1 MTQTSIHNDR
11 SKNIL
16 KNLNPTDETF
26 SIPWESE
33 KLDSFKIHTIE
44 NKFLKYNFNNARIAG
59 EKCSIEFNN
68 KITLEGSSKEDQH
81 RIQKIL
87 LDSVW
92 FDKHATKI
100 LKKSLETEQRQPAII
115 TFDGIVIDGNR
126 RLACLN
132 QLHEETGKP
141 QYSRIKV
148 CVLPKANQKKLLYLE
163 NQLQLAKEFKIEYG
177 PINERI
183 RLKDMLEKYDF
194 KLIEIAQSVNNKYT
208 VKKIKKMIDELKL
221 IDAYLIQIDRP
232 NDYASI
238 AHRTQHFID
247 LLGALD
253 STFGPSNPKSA
264 AKKAKFTTIGF
275 QLISNEDSSYKL
287 IREYNDVLNNNEA
300 RDELI
305 QNSTTYKNYKSGN
318 YFDPKLV
325 KAEIENVEIA
335 YEIVRGEK
343 DSPTRLA
350 GDALTKLKLIKQ
362 ERIKRKD
369 NKFIGLLNN
378 ITERISELHKMHEN
392 Q

>member
-26 SIPWESE
+26 SIPWDSA
-33 KLDSFKIHTIE
+33 KLDSFKIYTIE

-59 EKCSIEFNN
+59 EKYSIEFNN

-81 RIQKIL
+81 KIQKIL

-100 LKKSLETEQRQPAII
+100 LKESLETEQRQPAII

-132 QLHEETGKP
+132 QLHKETGDL

-183 RLKDMLEKYDF
+183 RLKDMLEKYNFDL
-194 KLIEIAQSVNNKYT
+194 KEIAKSVNNKYT
-208 VKKIKKMIDELKL
+208 EKKIKKMIDELKL
-221 IDAYLIQIDRP
+221 IDAYLIQIGRP

-335 YEIVRGEK
+335 HEIVRGEK

-350 GDALTKLKLIKQ
+350 GDALTKLKLIKR